1 MAGLDDDSREMMIN
15 GIRMFAER
23 NMPMDY
29 LLELDRK
36 GEEIPKEKIVE
47 MYDPT
52 KLGINLLLIPTEFGG
67 IGASN
72 FDMYQVCETLAS
84 IDLGVATSV
93 FATFLGIDPLVVGGT
108 PDQKEKWFKKIASE
122 GSLVAYG
129 ATEAEAGSDLGSLVT
144 KAVPV
149 EKDGKVVGYKITGNK
164 QWISNG
170 GSADIFLILA
180 KDPKAVGWFIVEKGS
195 EGMEFNNPEVKHGI
209 RLAETV
215 AFSLDEVFVPA
226 ENLVGM
232 VEGKG
237 LTQAQAVF
245 GNTRVMVAAFGLGCG
260 WDALGRAVGYSQGRI
275 QAGGP
280 LSEKQGYTHK
290 LIVPHAVRLEAAR
303 AYIEEIA
310 HRLDSE
316 EEGGLQ
322 TEGAIAKFAGSEAG
336 NAAAEASIQAHGG
349 YGYVH
354 EMVIE
359 KIKRDVRI
367 TQIYEGTNE
376 ILEITIGRSRWQEH
390 LKSRGG
396 YYKDLA
402 ASMDDLHRSDPD
414 VGASII
420 ADGLRALGEV
430 FEICRVQKLTR
441 NQHVLMRLGEL
452 AAFAE
457 SSMVFCK
464 KAAED
469 KHSRAVKFDSETWKA
484 MARIYARTSAMKIAG
499 DGAKI
504 IVGYGEGS
512 GSDLSVSLNV
522 SSIIDGQKGQKDDS
536 DLVAQKLKDVFKM
549 T

>member
-1 MAGLDDDSREMMIN
+1 MTGLDDDSREMMVN

-23 NMPMDY
+23 NMPIEY
-29 LLELDRK
+29 LLELDKK
-36 GEEIPKEKIVE
+36 GEDISKEKIVE

-52 KLGINLLLIPTEFGG
+52 KLGINLLLIPPEFGG

-93 FATFLGIDPLVVGGT
+93 FATFLGIDPLRVGGT
-108 PDQKEKWFKKIASE
+108 PEQKEKWLKRIANE
-122 GSLVAYG
+122 GLLVAYG
-129 ATEAEAGSDLGSLVT
+129 ATEAEAGSDLGALKT

-149 EKDGKVVGYKITGNK
+149 EEDGKVVGYKLTGSK

-170 GSADIFLILA
+170 GTADVYMILA
-180 KDPKAVGWFIVEKGS
+180 KDTKAVGWFIMERGS
-195 EGMEFNNPEVKHGI
+195 EGLEFNNPEEKHGI
-209 RLAETV
+209 RLANTV
-215 AFSLDEVFVPA
+215 AFSMDEVFVPA
-226 ENLVGM
+226 DNLVGL
-232 VEGKG
+232 VEGEG

-245 GNTRVMVAAFGLGCG
+245 GNTRLMVAAFGLGCG
-260 WDALGRAVGYSQGRI
+260 WDALGRAVSYSQGRI

-310 HRLDSE
+310 HRLDSGG
-316 EEGGLQ
+316 EGGLQ

-336 NAAAEASIQAHGG
+336 NAAAEASIQALGG

-376 ILEITIGRSRWQEH
+376 ILEMTIARNRWQEH
-390 LKSRGG
+390 LKSRGE
-396 YYKDLA
+396 YFKDLA
-402 ASMDDLHRSDPD
+402 ASMDDLHGKHPD
-414 VGASII
+414 VAADVI
-420 ADGLRALGEV
+420 AEGLRALGEI

-457 SSMVFCK
+457 TSMIFCK
-464 KAAED
+464 KAVEE
-469 KHSRAVKFDSETWKA
+469 KYSRAVKFDQETWKA
-484 MARIYARTSAMKIAG
+484 MARIYAGTSAMKIAG
-499 DGAKI
+499 DGAMI
-504 IVGYGEGS
+504 IMGYGEGS
-512 GSDLSVSLNV
+512 GSDLNGKLNMNR
-522 SSIIDGQKGQKDDS
+522 IIDGQKGRKEDS
-536 DLVAQKLKDVFKM
+536 DLVAEKLKGVFKM